1 MVGKTIFACVTP
13 ILCLISGQFFPTGV
27 PPPPF
32 NLHMFVS
39 RCRLGFTVA
48 EIEPMGIF
56 QFAPNSRLIS
66 IQEDVQMVRLYVQ
79 RLFGYQ
85 SNFTKV
91 LYQTVAGSARPL
103 EDFEPVQNG
112 EVVFGLFQTEA
123 VIEILIIDDSIS
135 EEDEIF
141 FVNLTSVEVLATQGF
156 DLTWNPCLNPEFSV
170 ASVILLANDIHH
182 GILSIGPALIYTE
195 EDSNNSIPNSVLIH
209 IKRTQGFV
217 GNVSVV
223 IKTFG
228 GINAQS
234 GIGTFP
240 FETVSWISN
249 LTWATERVDFEELAL
264 SVKLLDGERE
274 SRASVRILDDDEPEG
289 QEFFYV
295 VLSNPEGGAVI
306 MEGNDE
312 YGFAGF
318 ATIVI
323 RGNVLLIHSVNN

>member
-1 MVGKTIFACVTP
+1 
-13 ILCLISGQFFPTGV
+13 
-27 PPPPF
+27 
-32 NLHMFVS
+32 MFVS
-39 RCRLGFTVA
+39 CCRLDFTIA

-56 QFAPNSRLIS
+56 QFAPNSRNIS
-66 IQEDVQMVRLYVQ
+66 VQEDAQVVRLYVQ

-91 LYQTVAGSARPL
+91 LYQTSVGSAKPV
-103 EDFEPVQNG
+103 EDFESILNG
-112 EVVFGLFQTEA
+112 ELVFGLFQTEA
-123 VIEILIIDDSIS
+123 VFEILIIDDSIS
-135 EEDEIF
+135 EGDEVF
-141 FVNLTSVEVLATQGF
+141 FVNLTSVEVLATQEL
-156 DLTWNPCLNPEFSV
+156 DMTWNPRLNPEFCV

-209 IKRTQGFV
+209 IKRTQGLV
-217 GNVSVV
+217 GNISVA

-228 GINAQS
+228 GRNAQNGVS
-234 GIGTFP
+234 TSP
-240 FETVSWISN
+240 FETVSWVSN
-249 LTWATERVDFEELAL
+249 LTWAIEGLDFEELAL
-264 SVKLLDGERE
+264 SVMFLDGEEE
-274 SRASVRILDDDEPEG
+274 SQVSVRILDDDEPEG

-295 VLSNPEGGAVI
+295 VLSDPEGGAVI

-323 RGNVLLIHSVNN
+323 KGNIVFIHSANN